1 MLKRILIIPFVLSFQ
16 LSMGQWDKLEITTE
30 RVTEQ
35 IYMLQGRGGNIGLF
49 VGEDAVFMIDDQ
61 FAPLTPK
68 ILAVIQEIT
77 PKKVDYLVNTH
88 WHGDHT
94 GGNENMGKEG
104 TLIVSHKNVRKRMS
118 TESMRRG
125 KKVPASPKVALPVI
139 TFDKDLFFHINGDAI
154 FITHVHKAHTDGDA
168 LIYFSKNNVLHTG
181 DSYFQGK
188 FPYIDIS
195 SGGTIDGYIEGIRK
209 MILLTNDTTK
219 IIPGHGT
226 LSSRKELKIYLK
238 MLITLRDRVEKAIKD
253 GRLLE
258 EIKQDSEITKEYT
271 SFNGWITE
279 EKIREAIYKSLT
291 N

>member
-16 LSMGQWDKLEITTE
+16 LSMGQWDKVEITTQK
-30 RVTEQ
+30 VTEQ
-35 IYMLQGRGGNIGLF
+35 MYMLKGRGGNIGLF

-68 ILAVIQEIT
+68 ILAAIQEIT

-125 KKVPASPKVALPVI
+125 KKVLASPKVALPVI

-154 FITHVHKAHTDGDA
+154 FITHVHNAHTDGDT

-238 MLITLRDRVEKAIKD
+238 MLTTLRVRVSEAIKN
-253 GRLLE
+253 GKSLE
-258 EIKQDSEITKEYT
+258 EVKGDSEITKEYT

-279 EKIREAIYKSLT
+279 EKIREAIYRSLVK
-291 N
+291 